1 MLRWRL
7 SWMSVVSLLAA
18 CAAGE
23 PESQETR
30 VPGGLDL
37 PGEGAVDVAEID
49 IPRGRSPVV
58 VDGVMS
64 PGEWDDAA
72 VVEIGV
78 ERGWTVPVRV
88 KRDDHALY
96 VAFVN
101 VKPEEAER
109 YPEVLLAVR
118 GTREGGWSA
127 SDWWFHAS
135 YQDCEGQGIFN
146 NYQCSPTKPGWEAN
160 NFPLEPPGVVEIRI
174 SFDKIGLDPARA
186 GEIGIAFNVT
196 DTREVWSFWP
206 RTATLED
213 PGTWATA
220 RLAADHVSVSRLS
233 RETDRN

>member
-1 MLRWRL
+1 MMRWRL
-7 SWMSVVSLLAA
+7 GWMSVVSLLAA

-30 VPGGLDL
+30 VPGGRDL
-37 PGEGAVDVAEID
+37 PGEGTIDVAAID
-49 IPRGRSPVV
+49 IPSGRSPVV
-58 VDGVMS
+58 VDGVIS

-72 VVEIGV
+72 VVEIAV
-78 ERGWTVPVRV
+78 EPGWNVPVRV
-88 KRDDHALY
+88 KRDDRALY
-96 VAFVN
+96 VAFAN
-101 VKPEEAER
+101 VKPGEAER

-118 GTREGGWSA
+118 GARDGAWTA

-135 YQDCEGQGIFN
+135 YQDCEGQGVFN

-196 DTREVWSFWP
+196 DTHEVWSFWP
-206 RTATLED
+206 QGATLED
-213 PGTWATA
+213 PGSWATA
-220 RLAADHVSVSRLS
+220 RFPADHVSVSRFS
-233 RETDRN
+233 RETSRN

>member
-1 MLRWRL
+1 MTKEEVPMMGWRPGL
-7 SWMSVVSLLAA
+7 TRPGWVIVASLIAA
-18 CAAGE
+18 CGAGE

-30 VPGGLDL
+30 VPGGGDMPGAGALD
-37 PGEGAVDVAEID
+37 ARTID
-49 IPRGRSPVV
+49 IPRGRSPA
-58 VDGVMS
+58 VDGVLS

-72 VVEIGV
+72 VVEIAV
-78 ERGWTVPVRV
+78 EPGWNVPVRV

-109 YPEVLLAVR
+109 YPEVLLSVR
-118 GTREGGWSA
+118 GTRDGAWTA

-135 YQDCEGQGIFN
+135 YQDCEGQGVFN

-174 SFDKIGLDPARA
+174 SFDKIGLDPAGA
-186 GEIGIAFNVT
+186 AEIGIAFNVT
-196 DTREVWSFWP
+196 DTREVWAFWP

-213 PGTWATA
+213 PGSWATA
-220 RLAADHVSVSRLS
+220 RMVGEAR
-233 RETDRN
+233 